1 MSAFFDTYKSPPR
14 KDGKVSIHPR
24 LVSPNRFSSAQ
35 MMSEQEHATTLTR
48 HDLRA
53 ALSAVSA
60 YLTAQLSEGGR
71 VHLDGIGTF
80 SIVPHFSEPKFDGD
94 KVNGKDVTFKRI
106 VFTPTRRMQQDIKAS
121 IHFEHH
127 QGYHG
132 HEVDEANAMLLLREY
147 FLLNHSI
154 SVREFGRLAKVCT
167 TQARQ
172 LLLSLME
179 KGRLTRRRIGTAYL
193 YEPNPDYFS

>member
-94 KVNGKDVTFKRI
+94 KVNGKR
-106 VFTPTRRMQQDIKAS
+106 
-121 IHFEHH
+121 FEHH

-172 LLLSLME
+172 LLSSLQE